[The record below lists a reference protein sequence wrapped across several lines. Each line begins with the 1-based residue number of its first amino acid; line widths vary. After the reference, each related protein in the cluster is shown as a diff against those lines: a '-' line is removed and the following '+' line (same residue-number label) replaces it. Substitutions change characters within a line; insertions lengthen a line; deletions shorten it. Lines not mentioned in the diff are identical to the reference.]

1 LKESK
6 PVKAAKPND
15 TRFFF
20 IQLGYDARLKSL
32 AIIDM
37 LRGENIHVHQS
48 LSRDKISAQ
57 LAAAEKIAAHYLL
70 IVGQKEAIDNSVTIR
85 HMDTLVQETVEIA
98 SLINY
103 LKKLM

>member
-1 LKESK
+1 M
-6 PVKAAKPND
+6 
-15 TRFFF
+15 
-20 IQLGYDARLKSL
+20 GYDARLKSL
-32 AIIDM
+32 TIIDM
-37 LRGENIHVHQS
+37 LRGANIHVHQS

-70 IVGQKEAIDNSVTIR
+70 IVGQKEAIENSVTIR

-103 LKKLM
+103 LKRLM